1 MSVNLNALKQYQSVD
16 LRATVETASP
26 HKMVS
31 MLFDGALKAL
41 ATAKGCCER
50 KDIEGRTASINKASD
65 IIVGLKGCLELEQGG
80 EVAQRLDELYDYSL
94 RQLYQANKE
103 NSAELVQ
110 EIIGLI
116 SEVSS
121 GWNDMPVEYKVGEK

>member
-31 MLFDGALKAL
+31 MLFDGVLKAL

-50 KDIEGRTASINKASD
+50 ADIEGRSASINKASE
-65 IIVGLKGCLELEQGG
+65 IIIGLKGCLDLEQGG

-103 NSAELVQ
+103 NSSELVQ

-121 GWNDMPVEYKVGEK
+121 GWNDMPVKYKVGEK

>member
-50 KDIEGRTASINKASD
+50 TDIEGRSASINKASD
-65 IIVGLKGCLELEQGG
+65 IIVGLKGCLDLDQGG

>member
-1 MSVNLNALKQYQSVD
+1 MKS
-16 LRATVETASP
+16 
-26 HKMVS
+26 
-31 MLFDGALKAL
+31 
-41 ATAKGCCER
+41 KGCCER
-50 KDIEGRTASINKASD
+50 TDIEGRSASINKASD
-65 IIVGLKGCLELEQGG
+65 IIVGLKGCLDLEQGG

>member
-50 KDIEGRTASINKASD
+50 TDIEGRSASINKASD
-65 IIVGLKGCLELEQGG
+65 IIVGLKGCLDLEQGG